1 MNDELLMRKF
11 LWNFNIN
18 HSLFIINNSLIKER
32 GEKMESIAGYY
43 LMPHPPIIIPDIG
56 KGEEKKIE
64 ATSLACN
71 EIGREIA
78 DIKPDTIVIITPH
91 ATMFADA
98 IAISDEETIS
108 GDLSQF
114 RCTNIKMDVQIDKEF
129 NIKLGTACHL
139 EGIPSVLVNSE
150 LLNRY
155 NVSYELDHG
164 TIVPLYFINKYYK
177 DYKLVHIT
185 YSMIGDINL
194 YKFGIEIEKVSKELN
209 RKTVVIASGDLSHKL
224 KEEGTYSYSPYGEKF
239 DRELL
244 GNLEKG
250 DVIEAFNMNKTMID
264 EAGQC
269 GLNSVYIL
277 LGSMEGKEIKGELLS
292 YEGTFGVGYG
302 VMKLKRKATDK
313 SYLNELIKQKEESFK
328 KKLSANNHYVRLAR
342 ENLSHYF
349 SHGNSIKDL
358 SSLPQELLN
367 ERHGVFV
374 SLKKFG
380 HLRGCIGT
388 IAPTTGS
395 VGEEIIRNS
404 VEAAMHDPRF
414 PEVSEDELND
424 IDISVDV
431 LMDAEPCRKEDLDPK
446 KYGVI
451 VSSGMKRGLLLPD
464 LEGVNTAEEQL
475 QIACDKGDID
485 FDDDYKIERFEVIRY
500 KEGIH

>member
-1 MNDELLMRKF
+1 ME
-11 LWNFNIN
+11 NI
-18 HSLFIINNSLIKER
+18 L
-32 GEKMESIAGYY
+32 GYY

-64 ATSLACN
+64 KTSLACN
-71 EIGREIA
+71 QIGREIA
-78 DIKPDTIVIITPH
+78 DIKPNTIIIVTPH
-91 ATMFADA
+91 ATMFSDA
-98 IAISDEETIS
+98 IAISDEERIS

-114 RCTNIKMDVQIDKEF
+114 RCTNIKMDIPIDKEF

-155 NVSYELDHG
+155 NVNYELDHG

-194 YKFGIEIEKVSKELN
+194 YKFGIEIKSVAEKLN
-209 RKTVVIASGDLSHKL
+209 RKAVVIASGDLSHKL
-224 KEEGTYSYSPYGEKF
+224 KDEGPYSYSPYGEKF
-239 DRELL
+239 DKALL
-244 GNLEKG
+244 DNLEKG
-250 DVIEAFNMNKTMID
+250 DVLGAFKMNKTMIN

-277 LGSMEGKEIKGELLS
+277 LGAMEGKEIKGELLS

-302 VMKLKRKATDK
+302 VMKLKMQKQDK
-313 SYLNELIKQKEESFK
+313 SYLDELIKDKENKFK
-328 KKLSANNHYVRLAR
+328 VKLNNSNPYVKLAR
-342 ENLSHYF
+342 ENLNHYF
-349 SHGNSIKDL
+349 SHGKSIKDT
-358 SSLPQELLN
+358 SNLPEELLN

-380 HLRGCIGT
+380 NLRGCIGT
-388 IAPTTGS
+388 ISPTTNS

-404 VEAAMHDPRF
+404 IEAAMHDPRF
-414 PEVSEDELND
+414 PEVSEEEMDD

-431 LMDAEPCRKEDLDPK
+431 LMDPELCSKEELDPR

-451 VSSGMKRGLLLPD
+451 VSSGMRRGLLLPD
-464 LEGVNTAEEQL
+464 LEGVDTAEEQL

-485 FDDDYKIERFEVIRY
+485 FDEDYKIERFEVIRY
-500 KEGIH
+500 KEA